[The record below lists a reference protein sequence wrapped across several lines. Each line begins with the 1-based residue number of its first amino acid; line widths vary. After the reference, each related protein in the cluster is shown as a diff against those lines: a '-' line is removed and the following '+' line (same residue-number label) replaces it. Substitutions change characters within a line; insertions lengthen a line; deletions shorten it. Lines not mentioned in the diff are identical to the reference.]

1 MSEMMLKYRRV
12 SFISI
17 GHGSDHMTS
26 IVLGTCLTFPPN

>member
-1 MSEMMLKYRRV
+1 MSVVMFRYRRV

-26 IVLGTCLTFPPN
+26 IVLGTC